1 MEKFGKA
8 GRVTRLVLDKAPA
21 PGKDIKQ
28 SAQCSGVSR
37 RAPQHLTAHLLGVG
51 LGCRGLIHFLLA
63 SLHPFVRENGSGTG
77 QRHHCKGYCHSIN
90 SNIFSIFE
98 VANAQIDCMHP
109 LWIKMILPDEPNM
122 ISWRMAEATYP
133 CVTALQLLSTPA
145 GRRDR
150 GMGPQRLSTFS
161 ENSKQ

>member
-1 MEKFGKA
+1 MFRSLA
-8 GRVTRLVLDKAPA
+8 ASHPNISRPICCRL
-21 PGKDIKQ
+21 
-28 SAQCSGVSR
+28 
-37 RAPQHLTAHLLGVG
+37 
-51 LGCRGLIHFLLA
+51 GLIHFLFLG
-63 SLHPFVRENGSGTG
+63 SLHPFVRENGSRAMAMGH
-77 QRHHCKGYCHSIN
+77 QCKGYCHSIN

-109 LWIKMILPDEPNM
+109 LWIKMILADEPDM
-122 ISWRMAEATYP
+122 ISRTVEATYP

-145 GRRDR
+145 GRRDK

>member
-1 MEKFGKA
+1 MLENIEA
-8 GRVTRLVLDKAPA
+8 GRAPRLVLDKA

-37 RAPQHLTAHLLGVG
+37 RATQHLTAHLLGLG
-51 LGCRGLIHFLLA
+51 LGSRGLIHFLLA

-109 LWIKMILPDEPNM
+109 LWIKMILADEPDM
-122 ISWRMAEATYP
+122 ISRTVEATYP
-133 CVTALQLLSTPA
+133 WVTALQLLSTPA
-145 GRRDR
+145 GRRDK

>member
-1 MEKFGKA
+1 MLENIEA
-8 GRVTRLVLDKAPA
+8 GLAPRLVLDKA

-37 RAPQHLTAHLLGVG
+37 RATQHLTAHLLG
-51 LGCRGLIHFLLA
+51 LGGRGLIHFLLA

-109 LWIKMILPDEPNM
+109 LEIKMILADGPDM
-122 ISWRMAEATYP
+122 IWISTYP

-161 ENSKQ
+161 ENRQQ